1 MREYIVRQSRM
12 HAVDFVSCRTLRVRK
27 TPMIGAPVVDVV
39 DAMQEL
45 LAHLE
50 IPVTVTSH
58 H

>member
-1 MREYIVRQSRM
+1 M

-39 DAMQEL
+39 DAMQEVL
-45 LAHLE
+45 THLE
-50 IPVTVTSH
+50 IPVTVMSH